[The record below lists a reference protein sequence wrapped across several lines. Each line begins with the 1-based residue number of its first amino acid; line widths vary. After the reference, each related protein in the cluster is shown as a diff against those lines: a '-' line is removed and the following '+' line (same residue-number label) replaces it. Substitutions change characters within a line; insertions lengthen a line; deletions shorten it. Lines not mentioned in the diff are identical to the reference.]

1 MTKVTRAV
9 IAEGVFALG
18 FLLLG
23 LFVLFDAFTL
33 EEPGV
38 FSVVS
43 PKTFEYI
50 IGGFATFVGLL
61 LISEVARGKYGVA
74 EGTAPG
80 DKFLPPDI
88 KTMVIVIGSMALHIF
103 LIEPAGYIAAAAL
116 TFYGV
121 TFAFGSRKFVK
132 DIAISFIFAVLVY
145 FVFSKG
151 LRIFLPDGIFE
162 NLLGLAREVEG

>member
-1 MTKVTRAV
+1 MTKITRAV
-9 IAEGVFALG
+9 VAEYAFAVG

-23 LFVLFDAFTL
+23 LFVLYDAFTL

-38 FSVVS
+38 YSVVS

-50 IGGFATFVGLL
+50 IGGFATLVGVLL
-61 LISEVARGKYGVA
+61 LTEVVRGKYGVA
-74 EGTAPG
+74 EGTEPG

-88 KTMVIVIGSMALHIF
+88 KTMSIVIGSLLLHVF
-103 LIEPAGYIAAAAL
+103 LIERAGYIAAAAL

-121 TFAFGSRKFVK
+121 TFAFGSRKFIK
-132 DIAISFIFAVLVY
+132 DIALSFVFAVTVY

-151 LRIFLPDGIFE
+151 LRIFLPDGFFE

>member
-9 IAEGVFALG
+9 IAEGVFALS

-74 EGTAPG
+74 EGTEPG

-88 KTMVIVIGSMALHIF
+88 KTMVIVIGSMALHII

-121 TFAFGSRKFVK
+121 TFAFGSRKFIK
-132 DIAISFIFAVLVY
+132 DIAISFVFAVVVY

>member
-1 MTKVTRAV
+1 MTKITRAV

-18 FLLLG
+18 FFLLG

-38 FSVVS
+38 YSVVS

-50 IGGFATFVGLL
+50 IGGFASFVGLV
-61 LISEVARGKYGVA
+61 LISEVVRGKYGVA
-74 EGTAPG
+74 EGTERG

-88 KTMVIVIGSMALHIF
+88 KTMSIVIGSLMLHIF
-103 LIEPAGYIAAAAL
+103 LLEPAGYIAAAAL

-132 DIAISFIFAVLVY
+132 DIAISFVFAVTVY

-151 LRIFLPDGIFE
+151 LRIFLPDGFFE

>member
-74 EGTAPG
+74 EGTEPG

-132 DIAISFIFAVLVY
+132 DIAISFIFAVVVY

>member
-9 IAEGVFALG
+9 VAEAVFALG

-23 LFVLFDAFTL
+23 LFVLYDAFTL

-38 FSVVS
+38 YSVVS

-50 IGGFATFVGLL
+50 IGGFATVVGGLL
-61 LISEVARGKYGVA
+61 ILEVSRGKYGVA
-74 EGTAPG
+74 EGTEPG
-80 DKFLPPDI
+80 QEFLPPDV
-88 KTMVIVIGSMALHIF
+88 KTMSIVIGSMLLHIF
-103 LIEPAGYIAAAAL
+103 LIEPAGYIAAATL

-121 TFAFGSRKFVK
+121 SFAFGSRKFIK
-132 DIAISFIFAVLVY
+132 DIALAFIFAFVVY

-151 LRIFLPDGIFE
+151 LRIFLPDGFFE
-162 NLLGLAREVEG
+162 NLLGLARETQG

>member
-23 LFVLFDAFTL
+23 LFVLFDAYTL

-74 EGTAPG
+74 EGTEPG

-132 DIAISFIFAVLVY
+132 DIAISFIFAVVVY

>member
-38 FSVVS
+38 YSVVS

-50 IGGFATFVGLL
+50 IGGFATLVGLV
-61 LISEVARGKYGVA
+61 LISEVVRGKYGVA
-74 EGTAPG
+74 EGTERG

-88 KTMVIVIGSMALHIF
+88 KTMVIVIGSMLLHIF
-103 LIEPAGYIAAAAL
+103 LLEPAGYIAAAAL

-121 TFAFGSRKFVK
+121 SFAFGSRKFVK
-132 DIAISFIFAVLVY
+132 DIAISFIFAITVY

>member
-23 LFVLFDAFTL
+23 LFVLFDAYTL

-74 EGTAPG
+74 EGTEPG

-103 LIEPAGYIAAAAL
+103 LIESAGYIAAAAL

-132 DIAISFIFAVLVY
+132 DIAISFIFAVVVY

>member
-1 MTKVTRAV
+1 MKKVTRAV

-23 LFVLFDAFTL
+23 LFVLYDAFTL

-38 FSVVS
+38 YSVVS

-50 IGGFATFVGLL
+50 IGGFATFVGVL
-61 LISEVARGKYGVA
+61 LIIEVVRGKYGVA
-74 EGTAPG
+74 EGTEPG

-88 KTMVIVIGSMALHIF
+88 KTMTIVIGSMLLHIF
-103 LIEPAGYIAAAAL
+103 LIESAGYILAAAL

-121 TFAFGSRKFVK
+121 TYAFGSRKYFK
-132 DIAISFIFAVLVY
+132 DISIALIFAITVY
-145 FVFSKG
+145 VVFSKG
-151 LRIFLPDGIFE
+151 LRIYLPDGFIE
-162 NLLGLAREVEG
+162 NLLGLAKKVEG

>member
-9 IAEGVFALG
+9 VAEAVFALG

-23 LFVLFDAFTL
+23 LFVLYDAFTL

-38 FSVVS
+38 YSVVS

-50 IGGFATFVGLL
+50 IGGFATVVGGLL
-61 LISEVARGKYGVA
+61 ILEVSRGKYGVA
-74 EGTAPG
+74 EGTEPG
-80 DKFLPPDI
+80 QEFLPPDV
-88 KTMVIVIGSMALHIF
+88 KTMSIVIGSMLLHIF
-103 LIEPAGYIAAAAL
+103 LIEPAGYIAAATL

-121 TFAFGSRKFVK
+121 SFAFGSRKFIK
-132 DIAISFIFAVLVY
+132 DIALAFIFAVVVY

-151 LRIFLPDGIFE
+151 LRIFLPDGFFE
-162 NLLGLAREVEG
+162 NLLGLARETQG

>member
-1 MTKVTRAV
+1 MTKLTRAV
-9 IAEGVFALG
+9 VAEGVFALS

-23 LFVLFDAFTL
+23 LFVLFDAYTL

-61 LISEVARGKYGVA
+61 LISEVARGKFGLA
-74 EGTAPG
+74 EGTEPG
-80 DKFLPPDI
+80 AKFLPPDI
-88 KTMVIVIGSMALHIF
+88 KTMAIVIGSMMMHII
-103 LIEPAGYIAAAAL
+103 LIEPAGYIAAAAF
-116 TFYGV
+116 TFYGIS
-121 TFAFGSRKFVK
+121 FAFGSRKFLK
-132 DIAISFIFAVLVY
+132 DIAIAFAFAIIVY
-145 FVFSKG
+145 FIFSKG

>member
-9 IAEGVFALG
+9 VAEGVFALG

-23 LFVLFDAFTL
+23 LFVLYDAVTL

-38 FSVVS
+38 YSVVS

-61 LISEVARGKYGVA
+61 LIIEVIRGKYGIA
-74 EGTAPG
+74 EGTEPG
-80 DKFLPPDI
+80 SAFLPPDI
-88 KTMVIVIGSMALHIF
+88 KTMTIVIGSMLLHIV
-103 LIEPAGYIAAAAL
+103 LLEPAGYIAAAAL

-121 TFAFGSRKFVK
+121 TFAFGSRKFIK
-132 DIAISFIFAVLVY
+132 DMAISFVFAVIVY
-145 FVFSKG
+145 FVFSRG
-151 LRIFLPDGIFE
+151 LRIFLPDGFFE